1 MIRETQGT
9 KEVRNNFV
17 DRIFVFFFNTH
28 FEVSLLHYWI
38 HNPKE
43 VQMVSNHEASSPL
56 VKISASWCFVGTCL
70 SLITLSST
78 RLRIK

>member
-9 KEVRNNFV
+9 KEVGNNFV
-17 DRIFVFFFNTH
+17 ERNFFFFRTH
-28 FEVSLLHYWI
+28 FEVGLLHYWI

-43 VQMVSNHEASSPL
+43 VQKVSNREASSPL
-56 VKISASWCFVGTCL
+56 VKISASSCFMGTCL
-70 SLITLSST
+70 SSITLSST